1 MKQIVDYAV
10 LIVAGALVIGGG
22 EYAEK
27 VHGINWWLAAIPLM
41 AAMWPLLD
49 LFYRKRRA

>member
-1 MKQIVDYAV
+1 MKKIVDYTV
-10 LIVAGALVIGGG
+10 LFGAIVIVISGG

-27 VHGINWWLAAIPLM
+27 VHGINWWFAAIPLF
-41 AAMWPLLD
+41 AVVWPLLD

>member
-1 MKQIVDYAV
+1 MKQIVDYTV
-10 LIVAGALVIGGG
+10 LIAAGALVIAGG

-27 VHGINWWLAAIPLM
+27 VHGINWWFAAIPLF
-41 AAMWPLLD
+41 AVVWPLLD